1 MCQKRIDQPKVT
13 CEDRRALQHLVA
25 HKILCMEFR
34 AVQIPSSQRRDKR
47 LMIDVD
53 CAIASLCL
61 LLVFFDLSFHN
72 WNWMT
77 PKLILSWPN
86 SGR

>member
-61 LLVFFDLSFHN
+61 RRSLFS
-72 WNWMT
+72 
-77 PKLILSWPN
+77 LISPFTT
-86 SGR
+86 GTG

>member
-1 MCQKRIDQPKVT
+1 MCQRRVDQPEMT

-25 HKILCMEFR
+25 CKILCMEFR
-34 AVQIPSSQRRDKR
+34 AVQIPSSPGRDQR

-61 LLVFFDLSFHN
+61 RRSLFS
-72 WNWMT
+72 
-77 PKLILSWPN
+77 LISPFTT
-86 SGR
+86 GTG